1 MSRDSAIHSVAPNAE
16 GAFPARA
23 RERAAVPA
31 SILAALILA
40 LALSSCQGGAPLRRE
55 VALEWYELGNSW
67 FDKSDW
73 KKAGSAYSRAI
84 ALDPSLSAASYNHAR
99 ALSEAGDYPAAIAIL
114 EKLDERDPGNVRVLA
129 ALAYALYR
137 SGDPEAALAAY
148 ERVLSLDPYAADAI
162 YNAALLRAEAGDKQ
176 AAVEAL
182 APLVASKPED
192 TAAMLLLGRL
202 QAELGLREDAIATLE
217 KARELGKADTAA
229 LERLGLLYE
238 QARRF
243 SEAMDTLDAATKSDA
258 KLAKAWFS
266 LARIRLSVAED
277 GSKGIE
283 ALKKALDAGFSDRE
297 AAAAL
302 IAEPVLA
309 EREAAAKLLA
319 DKGLLGGEAEGAAA
333 GPEGEGGAEE
343 PPSPTESAAE

>member
-1 MSRDSAIHSVAPNAE
+1 MSRDSAIRSEA
-16 GAFPARA
+16 
-23 RERAAVPA
+23 
-31 SILAALILA
+31 ILAALILA
-40 LALSSCQGGAPLRRE
+40 LALSSCQSGAPLRRE
-55 VALEWYELGNSW
+55 VALEWYELGNAW

-73 KKAGSAYSRAI
+73 KKAGTAYSRAI

-99 ALSEAGDYPAAIAIL
+99 ALAEAGDYPAAISIL
-114 EKLDERDPGNVRVLA
+114 EKLDEQDPGNVRILA
-129 ALAYALYR
+129 ALAYAHYKA
-137 SGDPEAALAAY
+137 GDPEAALAAY
-148 ERVLSLDPYAADAI
+148 ERILALDPYAADAV
-162 YNAALLRAEAGDKQ
+162 YNAALLRAEAGKKE
-176 AAVEAL
+176 AAVETL

-202 QAELGLREDAIATLE
+202 QAELGLREQAIATLE
-217 KARELGKADTAA
+217 KTRELGKADAAA

-238 QARRF
+238 QERRF
-243 SEAMDTLDAATKSDA
+243 SEAMDTLAAATASDA

-283 ALKKALDAGFSDRE
+283 ALKKALDAGFSDKE

-319 DKGLLGGEAEGAAA
+319 DKGLIGGGAEGA
-333 GPEGEGGAEE
+333 EGEGGSE
-343 PPSPTESAAE
+343 PPAEPAAE